1 MKRKIIQSFAAHHK
15 VMAWLIFCVLCGAL
29 AAWSG
34 YRYLQQQSQ
43 RLEEQAK
50 QPMVERVV
58 AAFDL
63 PTGTVL
69 YEEHLAVRSFP
80 QASVTTNSLSP
91 AQYQHLIGMT
101 LRGEVAAGDMI
112 LPIHISQT
120 TTDAFSTRLAAGRR
134 AITMPVDQIN
144 SLAGLLRAGDLVDL
158 YVSFDHQRR
167 KITAPLLQGVLVLAT
182 DESTVDMPIE
192 GGGHYAT
199 VTFDL
204 APEDGAKLVAARQTG
219 VITAMLRNPHD
230 AQLSTKAVRGDLATL
245 LGVNKPNAEFKTVP
259 IIYGNK
265 TSRQVRSLDATPTT
279 PRSALLD
286 IETPEQLSFQYGGS
300 HEMEE

>member
-1 MKRKIIQSFAAHHK
+1 MKALAAHHK
-15 VMAWLIFCVLCGAL
+15 VMAWFGFCLLCGGL
-29 AAWSG
+29 AAWSA
-34 YRYLQQQSQ
+34 YHYLEQQSLL
-43 RLEEQAK
+43 LEEQAK

-58 AAFDL
+58 AALRL

-69 YEEHLAVRSFP
+69 NEGHLAVRSFP
-80 QASVTTNSLSP
+80 QSAVASDSVSP
-91 AQYQHLIGMT
+91 SQYQRLIGVV
-101 LRGEVAAGDMI
+101 LRGEIAAGDML
-112 LPIHISQT
+112 LPIHTAQLVS
-120 TTDAFSTRLAAGRR
+120 DAFSTRLVSGRR

-182 DESTVDMPIE
+182 DESTVDTPNQAS
-192 GGGHYAT
+192 GHYAT

-230 AQLSTKAVRGDLATL
+230 AKLSNKGVRGDLATL
-245 LGVNKPNAEFKTVP
+245 LGVNKPNDEFKTVP

-265 TSRQVRSLDATPTT
+265 TSRHVRSVDATPSA

-286 IETPEQLSFQYGGS
+286 VETPDQLSFHYEAN
-300 HEMEE
+300 HELVD

>member
-1 MKRKIIQSFAAHHK
+1 MRKFAAHHK
-15 VMAWLIFCVLCGAL
+15 ILAWLVFCMLCGAL

-50 QPMVERVV
+50 QPTVERVV
-58 AAFDL
+58 AALNL

-69 YEEHLAVRSFP
+69 HEEHLAVRAFP
-80 QASVTTNSLSP
+80 QAAVATNSLSP
-91 AQYQHLIGMT
+91 SQYQHLIGMA
-101 LRGEVAAGDMI
+101 LRGDVAAGDMI
-112 LPIHISQT
+112 LPVHIAQIM
-120 TTDAFSTRLAAGRR
+120 TDAFSTRLAAGRR

-144 SLAGLLRAGDLVDL
+144 SLAGLLQAGDLVDL
-158 YVSFDHQRR
+158 YVSFDYQRR

-182 DESTVDMPIE
+182 DESTIDMPSE
-192 GGGHYAT
+192 AGGHFAT

-230 AQLSTKAVRGDLATL
+230 AKLSNKAVRGDLATL
-245 LGVNKPNAEFKTVP
+245 LGVNKSNAEFKTIP

-265 TSRQVRSLDATPTT
+265 TSRHVRSLDATPAA
-279 PRSALLD
+279 PPSALLD
-286 IETPEQLSFQYGGS
+286 IDMPEQLSFHYEDS
-300 HEMEE
+300 HVLLD

>member
-1 MKRKIIQSFAAHHK
+1 MKQFAAHHK
-15 VMAWLIFCVLCGAL
+15 VIAWFVFCVLCGAL
-29 AAWSG
+29 AAWSA

-50 QPMVERVV
+50 QPTVERIV
-58 AAFDL
+58 AAFYL

-69 YEEHLAVRSFP
+69 HEEHLAVRSFP
-80 QASVTTNSLSP
+80 QTAVATNSLSP
-91 AQYQHLIGMT
+91 TQYQRLIGMA
-101 LRGEVAAGDMI
+101 LRDEIAGGDMI

-120 TTDAFSTRLAAGRR
+120 VTDAFSTRLAAGRR

-144 SLAGLLRAGDLVDL
+144 SLAGLLQAGDLVDL

-182 DESTVDMPIE
+182 DENTVEVPTE
-192 GGGHYAT
+192 VGGHYAT

-230 AQLSTKAVRGDLATL
+230 AKLSNKAVRGDLATL

-265 TSRQVRSLDATPTT
+265 TSRHVRSLDATPVA

-286 IETPEQLSFQYGGS
+286 IDTPEQLSFQYEDS
-300 HEMEE
+300 HALLD